1 MFRGSKNM
9 FLAVNAFLILCYV
22 MLIVSIIGT
31 GGEVLIERYISIRML
46 LALGIGFIFMYTVSI
61 YFVIKR
67 TKARWE
73 QYLFYIAMLT
83 AISSVVILGYFTH
96 GESIRSIL
104 LNDKNDAM
112 MDFFNSITYGMKPY
126 VNKVIYPPLINVIY
140 GFLGRFSIEV
150 FNGGF
155 AIRTHQMGSLIYGL
169 YVISMYSLCVYL
181 ISKIKLGTP
190 REKIGFTVILLF
202 SLPFLFTY
210 DRGNSILLV
219 LLALM
224 TYLYW

>member
-9 FLAVNAFLILCYV
+9 FWAVNAFLILCYV
-22 MLIVSIIGT
+22 MLIVSIRGT

-61 YFVIKR
+61 YFAIKR
-67 TKARWE
+67 TEARWA

-126 VNKVIYPPLINVIY
+126 VNKVN
-140 GFLGRFSIEV
+140 GRI
-150 FNGGF
+150 
-155 AIRTHQMGSLIYGL
+155 
-169 YVISMYSLCVYL
+169 
-181 ISKIKLGTP
+181 
-190 REKIGFTVILLF
+190 
-202 SLPFLFTY
+202 
-210 DRGNSILLV
+210 
-219 LLALM
+219 
-224 TYLYW
+224 